1 MRPMRPLHV
10 ALVLLFSL
18 AAMPAMSL
26 TCPRP
31 AAPDI
36 QVVDIS
42 EPVAID
48 RSKGIAEL
56 TFLRRPGPGLHS
68 NGLYTSTLQHRLELR
83 FNIARDRHLA
93 CIAVEQVRAEA
104 GFRDRTIHIAR
115 NYTVGTCE
123 AGAILDHERRH
134 VAADE
139 RLFQQ
144 ELPALRTVLDRTA
157 RGAVAG
163 PIPVGRVEEVQAKL
177 TERLRTDFELA
188 ISAFNKRRDA
198 AQGAIDV
205 PTEYDRV
212 QRLCPGGWR

>member
-1 MRPMRPLHV
+1 MRPMRPLQV
-10 ALVLLFSL
+10 ALALLFSL

-31 AAPDI
+31 PAPEI
-36 QVVDIS
+36 QVTDIS

-68 NGLYTSTLQHRLELR
+68 NGLYTSTLQHRMDLR
-83 FNIARDRHLA
+83 FSIARDRQMA
-93 CIAVEQVRAEA
+93 CVTVEQVRAEA
-104 GFRDRTIHIAR
+104 GFRERTIHIAR
-115 NYTVGTCE
+115 NYAVGTCE

-144 ELPALRTVLDRTA
+144 ELPALRSALERSARTA
-157 RGAVAG
+157 TAG
-163 PIPVGRVEEVQAKL
+163 PIPVSQIEAVQAKL
-177 TERLRTDFELA
+177 TERLKTDFELA